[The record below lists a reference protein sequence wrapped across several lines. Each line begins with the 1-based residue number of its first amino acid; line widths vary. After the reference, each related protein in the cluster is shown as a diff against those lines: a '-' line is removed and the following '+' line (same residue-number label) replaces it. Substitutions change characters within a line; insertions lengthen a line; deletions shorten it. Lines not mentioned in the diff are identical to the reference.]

1 MTTQSDLVQQLH
13 EIAQNLWWCWHP
25 DVWQLFEE
33 LDPTLWRET
42 NRNPIALLKRLAPEQ
57 IERRAASHALAFR
70 IQQANRRLR
79 DYMADTGPRA
89 NREAGPLHKAPV
101 AYFCAE
107 FGLHESLPIYS
118 GGLGILAGDH
128 LKACSDLNIPLV
140 GIGLF
145 YAMGYFRQTVDAS
158 GRQQEHYDRALASEL
173 PITKVVGADGQPVEI
188 VVESGAG
195 PIYANVWRAQVGRI
209 SLYLL
214 DADVSKNS
222 EEDRALTSL
231 LYGGDKRTRIRQ
243 ELLLGVGGVR
253 MLELLGIRPG
263 VYHLNEGH
271 SAFAPLELC
280 HQLMRRE
287 GLSFDHAKRRVSKRT
302 VFTTHTPVPA
312 GHDRFELGLFEET
325 MRPMREKLGL
335 DHYTLHGLGR
345 VNPNDSSETFCM
357 TVLAIK
363 MTDHRN
369 GVSHIHGRVSR
380 HMWRDL
386 WPHKE
391 THTIPIGHITNGVH
405 VGTFLAPQMRTLYD
419 KYLAP
424 DWERHMDRP
433 EAWTGLDNAEPGEVW
448 EIHQILKSQLIDFV
462 GERVQ
467 HQQAPRGEQPGQ
479 LVPGSGLDP
488 NVLTIGFARRF
499 ATYKRANL
507 LFSDMERFKKLL
519 LDADRPIQVI
529 FAGKAHPKD
538 EGGKQLIQNII
549 ELTTSPEFKGR
560 VVFLS
565 DYNTNIARHLVRGV
579 DIWLNNPR
587 RPQEACGTSGQKAVL
602 NGVLNCSILD
612 GWWAEG
618 YDGQNGFAIGD
629 GTEHDHEAAQDDI
642 DAEALYDVLE
652 REVIPLYYK
661 RAQAGLPLD
670 WIDRMKWNMVS
681 LGWRFNANRMVLDY
695 MRNAYLPAV
704 GATTARIG

>member
-1 MTTQSDLVQQLH
+1 
-13 EIAQNLWWCWHP
+13 
-25 DVWQLFEE
+25 
-33 LDPTLWRET
+33 
-42 NRNPIALLKRLAPEQ
+42 
-57 IERRAASHALAFR
+57 
-70 IQQANRRLR
+70 
-79 DYMADTGPRA
+79 
-89 NREAGPLHKAPV
+89 
-101 AYFCAE
+101 
-107 FGLHESLPIYS
+107 
-118 GGLGILAGDH
+118 
-128 LKACSDLNIPLV
+128 
-140 GIGLF
+140 
-145 YAMGYFRQTVDAS
+145 
-158 GRQQEHYDRALASEL
+158 
-173 PITKVVGADGQPVEI
+173 
-188 VVESGAG
+188 
-195 PIYANVWRAQVGRI
+195 
-209 SLYLL
+209 
-214 DADVSKNS
+214 
-222 EEDRALTSL
+222 
-231 LYGGDKRTRIRQ
+231 
-243 ELLLGVGGVR
+243 
-253 MLELLGIRPG
+253 
-263 VYHLNEGH
+263 
-271 SAFAPLELC
+271 
-280 HQLMRRE
+280 
-287 GLSFDHAKRRVSKRT
+287 
-302 VFTTHTPVPA
+302 
-312 GHDRFELGLFEET
+312 
-325 MRPMREKLGL
+325 
-335 DHYTLHGLGR
+335 
-345 VNPNDSSETFCM
+345 
-357 TVLAIK
+357 
-363 MTDHRN
+363 
-369 GVSHIHGRVSR
+369 
-380 HMWRDL
+380 
-386 WPHKE
+386 
-391 THTIPIGHITNGVH
+391 
-405 VGTFLAPQMRTLYD
+405 
-419 KYLAP
+419 
-424 DWERHMDRP
+424 
-433 EAWTGLDNAEPGEVW
+433 
-448 EIHQILKSQLIDFV
+448 
-462 GERVQ
+462 
-467 HQQAPRGEQPGQ
+467 
-479 LVPGSGLDP
+479 
-488 NVLTIGFARRF
+488 VLTIGFARRF